1 MLLRNAAAAMTLRHG
16 RRDMDRR
23 TFIKRGG
30 ALVALSGALAAP
42 GQAAQENIPES
53 PFDTGMVKDGE
64 VLFPSEGSTVEG
76 GAPFGGPPNQD
87 PPDARI
93 GFAILGLGRL
103 ATEEIMPAF
112 GRVKHA
118 KLVAFISGS
127 PEKARVLA
135 AQYGLP
141 DSKIYGYDEFDRI
154 RDDQSIQAIYVV
166 TPNALHH
173 EHVLKAAAAGKHVLC
188 EKPMSVTSAE
198 ADDMV
203 RACAQANRKLMI
215 AYRMQYEPHAHEIVR
230 MVRSGEVG
238 NIKAITAFNGQ
249 NMGDPAQWRL
259 RKVLAGGGA
268 MYDIGIYCLN
278 AARFTLGEEPIE
290 LNARIYT
297 TPGDPRFKEVEES
310 VYWTMLFPSGVMATC
325 STSYAMHNTK
335 IFSVQSD
342 IALLNLEQA
351 YSYGGLRLYEDR
363 SISGKGVLAELRIG
377 DTDHFAAELDHLAL
391 CIRNDVKPRTPGE
404 EGLQDMKLIEAI
416 YQSAATGQTVKLP
429 RVDGLD
435 TTRGPEPMP
444 N

>member
-1 MLLRNAAAAMTLRHG
+1 
-16 RRDMDRR
+16 MDRR

-53 PFDTGMVKDGE
+53 SFDTGLVKDGK
-64 VLFPSEGSTVEG
+64 VQFPSEGSTIEG

-87 PPDARI
+87 PPDTRI

-103 ATEEIMPAF
+103 GTEQIMPAF
-112 GRVKHA
+112 GRAKHA
-118 KLVAFISGS
+118 KLVALISGS
-127 PEKARVLA
+127 PDKARVLA
-135 AQYGLP
+135 SQYGLP
-141 DSKIYGYDEFDRI
+141 ESKIYGYGDFDRI

-166 TPNALHH
+166 TPNALHR
-173 EHVLKAAAAGKHVLC
+173 EHVLKCAAAGKHVLC
-188 EKPMSVTSAE
+188 EKPMSATAAE
-198 ADDMV
+198 AEDMV

-215 AYRMQYEPHAHEIVR
+215 GYRIQYEPHAREMAR
-230 MVRSGEVG
+230 MVRSGEIG
-238 NIKAITAFNGQ
+238 KLKAITAFNGQ

-268 MYDIGIYCLN
+268 MYDIGVYCLN
-278 AARFTLGEEPIE
+278 SSRFIVGEEPIE
-290 LNARIYT
+290 INARIYT
-297 TPGDPRFKEVEES
+297 TPGDPRFKDVEES

-342 IALLNLEQA
+342 IAVLHLEQA
-351 YSYGGLRLYEDR
+351 FSYSGLRLYEDR
-363 SISGKGVLAELRIG
+363 SISGKGVIAELRIG
-377 DTDHFAAELDHLAL
+377 DTDHFAAELDHLSL

-404 EGLQDMKLIEAI
+404 EGLQDMRLIEAI

-435 TTRGPEPMP
+435 TTRGPEPMA